1 MKSHKLQHQQ
11 PHQQIFESLRSKD
24 MEHFI
29 NTKFSIDRFKSK
41 MGEDEDIVVLGFKLK
56 EKQPAIDLMEF
67 FEKSYDFILDSDM
80 SAGEEFDGNYH
91 VFVELERNKNLP
103 NNLNELFYGLKKL
116 TNNSNWKFSY
126 QKSKEYYDL
135 NEDNLKKYVPL
146 NVDSYKKFM
155 FESKSNDIKKFFNKG
170 IVDVILSE
178 NNTLI
183 FKKPY
188 FHDLTAKFIAIGK
201 SDKVFDTTPGPFD
214 ITESGQSKVLFLNK
228 FLGNYD
234 IQKIGDKYIIRNEK
248 DAIIIEKDRW

>member
-1 MKSHKLQHQQ
+1 
-11 PHQQIFESLRSKD
+11 
-24 MEHFI
+24 
-29 NTKFSIDRFKSK
+29 
-41 MGEDEDIVVLGFKLK
+41 
-56 EKQPAIDLMEF
+56 
-67 FEKSYDFILDSDM
+67 
-80 SAGEEFDGNYH
+80 
-91 VFVELERNKNLP
+91 
-103 NNLNELFYGLKKL
+103 
-116 TNNSNWKFSY
+116 
-126 QKSKEYYDL
+126 
-135 NEDNLKKYVPL
+135 
-146 NVDSYKKFM
+146 
-155 FESKSNDIKKFFNKG
+155 
-170 IVDVILSE
+170 LSE